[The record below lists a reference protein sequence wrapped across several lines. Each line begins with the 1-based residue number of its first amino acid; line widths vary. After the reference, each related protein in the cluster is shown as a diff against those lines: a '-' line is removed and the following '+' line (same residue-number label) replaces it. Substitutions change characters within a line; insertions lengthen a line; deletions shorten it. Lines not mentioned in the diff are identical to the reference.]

1 MTTTPPPDVDDIV
14 ARLMPRIA
22 DLVRAS
28 ITAALTGAPAVD
40 GPPTRADAIA
50 QCGDCDDLGFVDLG
64 DAVARCQHPKLSPAP
79 QAAGEPADMQRSF
92 SEPLR
97 GPRDD
102 DETEEA
108 PR

>member
-1 MTTTPPPDVDDIV
+1 MTTTPSPDVDDIV

-28 ITAALTGAPAVD
+28 ITAALASTPAAE
-40 GPPTRADAIA
+40 GPPTRADTIA
-50 QCGDCDDLGFVDLG
+50 QCGDCDEHGFVDLG

-79 QAAGEPADMQRSF
+79 QAAGEPAAMQRSL

-97 GPRDD
+97 GDRR
-102 DETEEA
+102 EEA
-108 PR
+108 R

>member
-22 DLVRAS
+22 DLVRGS
-28 ITAALTGAPAVD
+28 ITAALTGTPAAD

-50 QCGDCDDLGFVDLG
+50 QCRDCDEHGFVDLG

-79 QAAGEPADMQRSF
+79 QAADEPATPRSF

-97 GPRDD
+97 GGRDD
-102 DETEEA
+102 EVRT
-108 PR
+108 